1 MDDDSVEYWKEKY
14 EDLNAQYDEFQK
26 QSYELEN
33 ELETQLKH
41 SENQIKDLQNRNNR
55 LSLDNDTLKTKFN
68 EVNGSTH
75 KQISSLQ
82 EELAKFKAVKEE
94 MQKYIRELEQKNDNL
109 EQTNRCAMFS
119 LSDFE
124 SKIND
129 ALEKNAILQSEM
141 EAKDDLSETVQR
153 LRDET
158 RDLKQELSVRQKANF
173 KNIMDPEKVINSINK
188 MDTTAVIPDSKLNRL
203 TTHDIKN
210 EPPTSQSQNS
220 SSQATINTILNEL
233 NLQQQ
238 KAQLEQNKTTLINGM
253 NDFRNISI
261 NNIPN
266 NNCNPNQQVS
276 GMTPSVRISALN
288 FVGDALR
295 KVTSLES
302 RLVATRSLMKDNNRD
317 RRSATISM
325 MDSSSF
331 NPVKNANGTKSP
343 NVSKSTNMVSAT
355 TNTTVNVY

>member
-1 MDDDSVEYWKEKY
+1 MDDETVEYWKEKY

-26 QSYELEN
+26 QSFELEN
-33 ELETQLKH
+33 ELEVQLKH
-41 SENQIKDLQNRNNR
+41 SEDQINELQHRNSR
-55 LSLDNDTLKTKFN
+55 LTMDNDALKSKLN
-68 EVNGSTH
+68 DVNVSTH

-94 MQKYIRELEQKNDNL
+94 MQRYIRELEQKNDNL

-119 LSDFE
+119 LGEFE
-124 SKIND
+124 AKMNE

-158 RDLKQELSVRQKANF
+158 RDLKQELAVRQKANQST
-173 KNIMDPEKVINSINK
+173 NIKHNIETNTTLNK
-188 MDTTAVIPDSKLNRL
+188 MDTAPSNV
-203 TTHDIKN
+203 
-210 EPPTSQSQNS
+210 ENS
-220 SSQATINTILNEL
+220 SNKSEPSQTNNSVQQQQQATLNTILNEL

-238 KAQLEQNKTTLINGM
+238 QQQLHNKTTLINGI
-253 NDFRNISI
+253 NEIRNKST
-261 NNIPN
+261 NSSANG
-266 NNCNPNQQVS
+266 QQIT
-276 GMTPSVRISALN
+276 GITPSVRISALN

-302 RLVATRSLMKDNNRD
+302 RLVTTRSLMKESNRD
-317 RRSATISM
+317 RRSATISTM
-325 MDSSSF
+325 MDSASY
-331 NPVKNANGTKSP
+331 NPVNANSTKST
-343 NVSKSTNMVSAT
+343 VSKATNIAAT

>member
-1 MDDDSVEYWKEKY
+1 MDDDTVEYWKEKY

-26 QSYELEN
+26 QSFELEN
-33 ELETQLKH
+33 ELEVQLKH

-55 LSLDNDTLKTKFN
+55 LSLDNETLKTKFN

-119 LSDFE
+119 LSEFE
-124 SKIND
+124 AKINE
-129 ALEKNAILQSEM
+129 ALENNAILQSEM

-158 RDLKQELSVRQKANF
+158 RDLKQELSVRQKANQAINL
-173 KNIMDPEKVINSINK
+173 KHQMEAEAVINSINK
-188 MDTTAVIPDSKLNRL
+188 MDTAATIADN
-203 TTHDIKN
+203 IKSQ
-210 EPPTSQSQNS
+210 PTSQPILKSENNQQNS
-220 SSQATINTILNEL
+220 SQSTLNTILNEL

-238 KAQLEQNKTTLINGM
+238 QAQQQQLQQNKTTLINGM
-253 NDFRNISI
+253 NEFRNIPT
-261 NNIPN
+261 NNSN
-266 NNCNPNQQVS
+266 NQQVS

-331 NPVKNANGTKSP
+331 NPVNANGTKSP
-343 NVSKSTNMVSAT
+343 VSKATNMAAT